1 MSFTF
6 GAAGFYGKIPA
17 QADFVR
23 QHGGG
28 PAVQA
33 LAAWLEESLVASAAG
48 VRAGAGARSVDGVRG
63 GDGAHV
69 TNGTRA
75 GDGARGADAAVR
87 FLLRF
92 TEGDGVLVGALGPSG
107 DRVGRK
113 FPLAVFAQVSEPGIG
128 DAFPMLPSFAG
139 RFLGAV
145 ESLLAEACSLPLA
158 SVVEGVRALPLPG
171 AGEAAAAEAWAQ
183 DVASRSP
190 ARELLAQVSGAD
202 GRQAVCA
209 FHGFRTA
216 CHSARGREPVRGAT
230 AVDCPVGGE
239 VDVYAWL
246 ELARRALGRPFPP
259 SFFWREGASPRL
271 VISLGPP
278 PAAVVAHLLTPG
290 ADHPRIRP
298 LLLGEPGDAATARRA
313 LGPRLVAALDQVDVT
328 VGELAAAFSPWDR
341 T

>member
-1 MSFTF
+1 M
-6 GAAGFYGKIPA
+6 
-17 QADFVR
+17 
-23 QHGGG
+23 
-28 PAVQA
+28 
-33 LAAWLEESLVASAAG
+33 
-48 VRAGAGARSVDGVRG
+48 
-63 GDGAHV
+63 
-69 TNGTRA
+69 
-75 GDGARGADAAVR
+75 R

-92 TEGDGVLVGALGPSG
+92 GEGDGVLLGALGRSG
-107 DRVGRK
+107 DRVGRT
-113 FPLAVFAQVSEPGIG
+113 FPLAIFAQVSGPGVG
-128 DAFPMLPSFAG
+128 AAFPVLPAVAG
-139 RFLGAV
+139 HFLGAV
-145 ESLLAEACSLPLA
+145 ESLLAEARSLPLA
-158 SVVEGVRALPLPG
+158 SVIERVRALPLPG
-171 AGEAAAAEAWAQ
+171 PGDAAAAEAWAQ

-202 GRQAVCA
+202 GRQAACA

-230 AVDCPVGGE
+230 ALDCPVGGE
-239 VDVYAWL
+239 GDVYAWL

-259 SFFWREGASPRL
+259 SIFWREGSSPRL

-313 LGPRLVAALDQVDVT
+313 LGPRLVAAIDGADVT

>member
-1 MSFTF
+1 M
-6 GAAGFYGKIPA
+6 
-17 QADFVR
+17 
-23 QHGGG
+23 
-28 PAVQA
+28 
-33 LAAWLEESLVASAAG
+33 
-48 VRAGAGARSVDGVRG
+48 
-63 GDGAHV
+63 
-69 TNGTRA
+69 
-75 GDGARGADAAVR
+75 
-87 FLLRF
+87 
-92 TEGDGVLVGALGPSG
+92 LVGALGRSG
-107 DRVGRK
+107 DRVGRA
-113 FPLAVFAQVSEPGIG
+113 FPLAVFAQVSGPGVG
-128 DAFPMLPSFAG
+128 AAFSVLPALAS

-145 ESLLAEACSLPLA
+145 ESLLADARSVPDAGVGSLPGAGARSLPLA
-158 SVVEGVRALPLPG
+158 SVSSLSLAGVVERVRALPLPG
-171 AGEAAAAEAWAQ
+171 AGEAAAAEAWAR

-202 GRQAVCA
+202 GRQAACV
-209 FHGFRTA
+209 FHAFRTA
-216 CHSARGREPVRGAT
+216 CHAARGREPVRGAA

-246 ELARRALGRPFPP
+246 ELARRALGRSFPP

-298 LLLGEPGDAATARRA
+298 LLSREPGDAATARRA
-313 LGPRLVAALDQVDVT
+313 LGPRLVAALDSADVT